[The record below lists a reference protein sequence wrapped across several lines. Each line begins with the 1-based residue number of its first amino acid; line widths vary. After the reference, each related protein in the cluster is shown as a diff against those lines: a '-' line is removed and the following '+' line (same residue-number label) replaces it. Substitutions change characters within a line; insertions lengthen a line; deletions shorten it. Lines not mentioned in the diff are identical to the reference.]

1 MDALLASV
9 VVLISSSTS
18 KLTRENDKE
27 RISIA
32 AAVLK
37 KNVFYIVTSR
47 YHKTIGDI
55 SIVNLSRYGFMNYD
69 CCIFSSF
76 LMDQMEQ

>member
-1 MDALLASV
+1 MVKETKSGPLLMDALLASV

-37 KNVFYIVTSR
+37 KLCFI
-47 YHKTIGDI
+47 
-55 SIVNLSRYGFMNYD
+55 
-69 CCIFSSF
+69 
-76 LMDQMEQ
+76 